1 MTISIKLFEWVYNKK
16 KNEGYYENSK
26 YPQP

>member
-1 MTISIKLFEWVYNKK
+1 MTISIKLFEWVYNKE